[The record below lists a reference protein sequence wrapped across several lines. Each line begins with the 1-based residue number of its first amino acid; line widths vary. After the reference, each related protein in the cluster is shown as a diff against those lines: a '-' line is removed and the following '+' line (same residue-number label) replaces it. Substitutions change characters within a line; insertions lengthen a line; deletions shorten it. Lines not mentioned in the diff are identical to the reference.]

1 MNLSRLAW
9 LPLLLCVGLVHA
21 DEISELKA
29 ELQKQLPDMQLQSL
43 TPVGQTGLYEAV
55 IDDRIYYFTAD
66 GQYLLQGD
74 ILALESR
81 ENITEARRLEVKK
94 ALLERI
100 NEDEMIIFA
109 AKKPD
114 YAVTIFTDV
123 DCGYCRELH
132 RQVKDYNDLGIT
144 IRYMA
149 FPRAGAESE
158 SANKLIEVWC
168 AKDQQK
174 AMTDAKA
181 QREVNKT
188 SLCEDN
194 PVAEQFEI
202 GGKLGVRGT
211 PAIFL
216 EDGQMLPGYL
226 PPKKLREVLDEY
238 IGSR

>member
-1 MNLSRLAW
+1 MNLSRLVW
-9 LPLLLCVGLVHA
+9 LPLLLCMGLAHA
-21 DEISELKA
+21 DEMTELKA
-29 ELQKQLPDMQLQSL
+29 ELNKQLPDMQLQSL
-43 TPVGQTGLYEAV
+43 SPVGQSGLYEAV

-66 GQYLLQGD
+66 GQFLIQGD
-74 ILALESR
+74 LLALETR
-81 ENITEARRLEVKK
+81 ENITEARRMEVKK
-94 ALLERI
+94 TLLDRI
-100 NEDEMIIFA
+100 DEDDLIIFA

-114 YAVTIFTDV
+114 YTVTVFTDV

-149 FPRAGAESE
+149 YPRAGAESE

-181 QREVNKT
+181 QREVKKT
-188 SLCEDN
+188 SLCENN

-216 EDGQMLPGYL
+216 EDGQMLPGYV
-226 PPKKLREVLDEY
+226 PPQKLREILDEY
-238 IGSR
+238 LG

>member
-94 ALLERI
+94 ALLDRI
-100 NEDEMIIFA
+100 NEDDMIIFA

-114 YAVTIFTDV
+114 YTVTIFTDV

>member
-81 ENITEARRLEVKK
+81 ENITEARRLELKK
-94 ALLERI
+94 ALLERL
-100 NEDEMIIFA
+100 NEDDMIIFA

>member
-29 ELQKQLPDMQLQSL
+29 ELQKQLPDMKLQSL
-43 TPVGQTGLYEAV
+43 SPVGQTGLYEAV